1 VIFLFFRSSRIDL
14 GPTQPHGLVGTGG
27 FVLWDVKLVT
37 YIHLLLRLRMYGVV
51 SPLFHIPSQYAE
63 GKLNHFYF
71 TYQKI
76 FLCLYLHYY
85 SCIDK
90 FLTPISELESQWRT
104 QNVKEELL
112 KYFWC

>member
-1 VIFLFFRSSRIDL
+1 M
-14 GPTQPHGLVGTGG
+14 
-27 FVLWDVKLVT
+27 KLIT
-37 YIHLLLRLRMYGVV
+37 YIHLLLRLRMCGVV
-51 SPLFHIPSQYAE
+51 SPLFRIPSQYSQYGW

-85 SCIDK
+85 PCIDK
-90 FLTPISELESQWRT
+90 FLNPISELESQWHT
-104 QNVKEELL
+104 QNVKDEFI